1 MVIVYLSIAL
11 LFFSTMEVISKPF
24 MEIIDPFFLTFVRF
38 LIGGSFLMIWVRKKV
53 EFKDVLFLSL
63 IGSIN
68 SILSMTLLQLSVKY
82 GNASTAATLIAMN
95 PLFVSLFSPFI
106 AKEKF
111 VLRRFIGLLTGL
123 VGLLVFAQG
132 MVIGDTPFGIL
143 TGIASSVTFAL
154 YTVLMKKF
162 VSKYDSITATAYSML
177 FSSIIYGFFLASLGF
192 LKIPPL
198 NLPNSLFFVYAGIGV
213 TGIAYFTFFKA
224 VEKIGATNSSRIFY
238 LKPVLA
244 TILSLLFLGEKLGF
258 LKILGMII
266 IIFSLMI

>member
-1 MVIVYLSIAL
+1 
-11 LFFSTMEVISKPF
+11 MEVISKPF

-38 LIGGSFLMIWVRKKV
+38 LIGGSFLMVWMRKKV

-111 VLRRFIGLLTGL
+111 VLRRFIGLLMGL
-123 VGLLVFAQG
+123 VGLFVFAQG
-132 MVIGDTPFGIL
+132 MVVGDTLFGIL
-143 TGIASSVTFAL
+143 TGVASSVTFAL

-162 VSKYDSITATAYSML
+162 VNKYDSITATAYSML
-177 FSSIIYGFFLASLGF
+177 FSSIIYGFFLTFFGN
-192 LKIPPL
+192 LKVPMLDLKGWMFMI
-198 NLPNSLFFVYAGIGV
+198 YAGIGV
-213 TGIAYFTFFKA
+213 TGVAYLAFFKA
-224 VEKIGATNSSRIFY
+224 VKKIGITSSSRIFY

-244 TILSLLFLGEKLGF
+244 TVLSFVILGEKLGMF
-258 LKILGMII
+258 KILGMII
-266 IIFSLMI
+266 IILSMMI